1 MHDHERSYE
10 RQVRPD
16 ATVDDLDVEL
26 AASFLA
32 GTPGGN
38 VKSAFEGLERY
49 GLIAPSGEGWQV
61 TNAALLLFARE
72 PADRWHPQAGIAVFR
87 VTGTRRV
94 TGRAG
99 NVNRAGRADPPL
111 ARAVDEI
118 RRIARTQIRR
128 SDALRDIFYRDLP
141 EYPDEAWQEA
151 LINAIAHRDY
161 ELQDRRAELWFFDDR
176 MEVSS
181 PGELPEPVTIDTL
194 REGKPGAAARNPL
207 MARVLADAGYMRAE
221 GRGFARMRASM
232 AASFLRRPK
241 LDEKGV
247 VFSVKLYK
255 EPTYETAGPGWNY
268 LVRRLP
274 VSGDQKRILIA
285 RPDGFSHIDYQQLN
299 AVHEDEAKK
308 RVQELVERDIV
319 SRDFDTGDE
328 VTRCYLT
335 AELDE
340 ARWFLEDRLPALRE
354 HFRKDP
360 WLRSSDYR
368 KLFEINVR
376 DAGKEIAQ
384 LVKLGFLR
392 PEGRGRGA
400 RYMPTAAL
408 RG

>member
-1 MHDHERSYE
+1 MHDRERSYE
-10 RQVRPD
+10 GQVRPD
-16 ATVDDLDVEL
+16 ATVDDLDIEL
-26 AASFLA
+26 AASFLP

-38 VKSAFEGLERY
+38 AESPLHGLERY
-49 GLIAPSGEGWQV
+49 GLIASSSEGWQI

-72 PADRWHPQAGIAVFR
+72 PADRWHPQAGIGVFR
-87 VTGTRRV
+87 VTGTRPLS
-94 TGRAG
+94 GPAG
-99 NVNRAGRADPPL
+99 NVSRAGRADPPL

-118 RRIARTQIRR
+118 RSIARAHIRR

-161 ELQDRRAELWFFDDR
+161 EVQDRRAAIWFFDDR
-176 MEVSS
+176 MEVVS
-181 PGELPEPVTIDTL
+181 PGELPEPVTMEAL
-194 REGKPGAAARNPL
+194 REGKAEAAARNPL
-207 MARVLADAGYMRAE
+207 MARVLADAGYMRAD
-221 GRGFARMRASM
+221 GRGFGRMRASM

-241 LDEKGV
+241 FTERGTL
-247 VFSVKLYK
+247 FSVTLFK
-255 EPTYETAGPGWNY
+255 EPIFETAGPGWSS

-274 VSGDQKRILIA
+274 ISGDQKRILIA
-285 RPDGFSHIDYQQLN
+285 RPDGFSHVDYQQLN
-299 AVHEDEAKK
+299 SVHEDEAKK

-319 SRDFDTGDE
+319 CRDFDTGDE

-354 HFRKDP
+354 HFRRDP

-376 DAGKEIAQ
+376 DAGREIAQ

-400 RYMPTAAL
+400 SYMPTAAL

>member
-1 MHDHERSYE
+1 MHDREQSYE
-10 RQVRPD
+10 RRLRPE
-16 ATVDDLDVEL
+16 ATVDDLDFDL

-32 GTPGGN
+32 GTRDGRNG
-38 VKSAFEGLERY
+38 SAVEQLEQY
-49 GLIAPSGEGWQV
+49 GLITPSDEGWQV

-72 PADRWHPQAGIAVFR
+72 PADRWHPQAGIGVFR
-87 VTGTRRV
+87 VTGTRRLP
-94 TGRAG
+94 GRAG
-99 NVNRAGRADPPL
+99 NVNRAGRAEPPL
-111 ARAVDEI
+111 ACAVDEI
-118 RRIARTQIRR
+118 RRITRAHIRR

-151 LINAIAHRDY
+151 LMNAIAHRDY
-161 ELQDRRAELWFFDDR
+161 RMQDRRAEIWFFDDR
-176 MEVSS
+176 MEVVS

-194 REGKPGAAARNPL
+194 REGKAGAAARNPL
-207 MARVLADAGYMRAE
+207 IARVLADAGYMRAM
-221 GRGFARMRASM
+221 GRGFGRMRASM
-232 AASFLRRPK
+232 AASFLPSPEIS
-241 LDEKGV
+241 EKGKLFTV
-247 VFSVKLYK
+247 TLYK
-255 EPTYETAGPGWNY
+255 EPTFETAGPGWSY
-268 LVRRLP
+268 LVRQLP
-274 VSGDQKRILIA
+274 ISGDQKRILIA
-285 RPDGFSHIDYQQLN
+285 RPDGFSHVDYQQLN
-299 AVHEDEAKK
+299 SVHEDEAKK

-319 SRDFDTGDE
+319 CRDFDTGDE

-368 KLFEINVR
+368 SLFEINIR
-376 DAGKEIAQ
+376 DAAKEIAQ
-384 LVKLGFLR
+384 LVELGFLR